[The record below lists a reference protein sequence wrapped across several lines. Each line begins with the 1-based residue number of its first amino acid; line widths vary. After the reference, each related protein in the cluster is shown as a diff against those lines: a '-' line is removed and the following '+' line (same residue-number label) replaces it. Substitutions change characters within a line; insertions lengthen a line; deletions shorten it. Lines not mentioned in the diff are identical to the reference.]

1 MKKDEGLQM
10 PAELMKALT
19 DMKAIADGVKDKKEM
34 KELLQ
39 QYMKDQGFEG

>member
-1 MKKDEGLQM
+1 MKKEDIQM

-19 DMKAIADGVKDKKEM
+19 EMKAIADGAKDKKEM
-34 KELLQ
+34 KKLLQ